1 LPESGGGEARSC
13 KKARVGGVQ
22 LSVVMPSTALGS
34 RAIKRGL
41 CEGDTYGLAFV
52 GVFFAS
58 FLFRRWK
65 KK

>member
-1 LPESGGGEARSC
+1 
-13 KKARVGGVQ
+13 
-22 LSVVMPSTALGS
+22 MPSTALGS
-34 RAIKRGL
+34 RAIKRWL